1 MKYQTGVGAAT
12 RGPLPSYRPS
22 NNALAR
28 RTDPDTSHQAAIQ
41 FVAVGKHAKQMA
53 EVLNTLRRINASGV
67 VVTSAEL
74 AAYMETDRY
83 VTARRLPDL
92 RKRGL
97 VEQCQKTTCTVSN
110 TQAVTWRAI

>member
-1 MKYQTGVGAAT
+1 M
-12 RGPLPSYRPS
+12 S
-22 NNALAR
+22 ALAR
-28 RTDPDTSHQAAIQ
+28 RTDPDTSHQAAIT
-41 FVAVGKHAKQMA
+41 FVAVGKHARQMA

-74 AAYMETDRY
+74 ASYMKTDRY

-97 VEQCQKTTCTVSN
+97 VEQCHKTTCTVN
-110 TQAVTWRAI
+110 GTAAVTWRAL

>member
-1 MKYQTGVGAAT
+1 MAT
-12 RGPLPSYRPS
+12 
-22 NNALAR
+22 NLAR

-41 FVAVGKHAKQMA
+41 FVAVGKHARQMA

>member
-41 FVAVGKHAKQMA
+41 FVVVGKHAKQMA

-110 TQAVTWRAI
+110 TQAVTWRAL